1 MRSRSIL
8 GLNPKGFHRLHY
20 AEWGEAGDPTIVC
33 VHGLSQNARSF
44 DALAGKLESTH
55 RVACLDVVGRGRSG
69 WLEDS
74 AGYNYAQYMADANA
88 LIARLGVDRIDWV
101 GTSMGGLIGM
111 MIAAMPNSPIRRLVV
126 NDIGPFVP
134 KAALQRIGVYM
145 TKDNRFADMA
155 GFEAYLR
162 DVYAPFGPL
171 SDDQW
176 QRMAMLGARK
186 NDDGTISP
194 SYDPAITDAFRQ
206 GPVTDVDLWPVWD
219 AISCPT
225 LVLRGAES
233 DILSVDTASQMTER
247 GPKARVIEF
256 AGIGHAP
263 ALQADDQIAAIR
275 GFLGA

>member
-8 GLNPKGFHRLHY
+8 GLNTKGFHRLHY
-20 AEWGEAGDPTIVC
+20 TEWGSPADPAVVC
-33 VHGLSQNARSF
+33 IHGLSQNARSF
-44 DALAGKLESTH
+44 DALAERLEATY
-55 RVACLDVVGRGRSG
+55 RVACLDVVGRGQSG
-69 WLEDS
+69 WLDDP

-111 MIAAMPNSPIRRLVV
+111 MIAAMANSPVRRLVI

-134 KAALQRIGVYM
+134 QAALARIGAYM
-145 TKDNRFADMA
+145 TQDNRFADMA
-155 GFEAYLR
+155 AFEAYLR

-176 QRMAMLGARK
+176 RAMARHGARH
-186 NDDGTISP
+186 NDDGTICP
-194 SYDPAITDAFRQ
+194 SYDPAITDAFRH
-206 GPVTDVDLWPVWD
+206 GPMGDVDLWSVWD

-225 LVLRGAES
+225 LVLRGADS
-233 DILSVDTASQMTER
+233 DILLADTAAEMTRR
-247 GPKARVIEF
+247 GPKATVVEF

-263 ALQADDQIAAIR
+263 ALQADDQIAVIR
-275 GFLGA
+275 DFLDA